1 MSSPRAVALAAVV
14 ALGLT
19 STAAAGGAAAAATA
33 RTAVTARIATAART
47 ATAARAAGAAAGA
60 TAGPAGRGNVGN
72 THSPELENLLA
83 GHATATPRGRAAG
96 RAASVAP
103 GASDVLG
110 VDVASFQH
118 PDGAAINWA
127 DVAGA
132 GYRFAFVKA
141 TEGSYYVNPYAE
153 ADLAAAKA
161 AGLYAAPYHFAIPN
175 YSGGALQ
182 ADYALDQ
189 SGYASDGRTLPV
201 ILDIEYDPYVADDH
215 TNTCYGLTRAQMV
228 SWISAF
234 TAEAFRRT
242 GQRPVI
248 YTTAQWWD
256 ECTGDSAA
264 FTADPLW
271 IAGYTASGPPMPAA
285 WASWAYWQYTSSAS
299 VPGIGGGV
307 DASYLN
313 AAALELLEPPAQSQV
328 TGHAVSLQLAA
339 LAATAPASYAAA
351 GLPPGLSIDPAT
363 GRIAGTLP
371 ARAGAFRVTVTATP
385 SSGPAVRRAFSW
397 DVHGAVSLG
406 RPRAERGTVGSA
418 ALLRVRVRDALPG
431 CTLQL
436 AATGLPPGLSMS
448 SCGLVTGW
456 LRASGRY
463 RVHVRASDSAGR
475 LLASVSFSWQV
486 SRAPAAGPAGQIR
499 RGGGGCLERVG
510 TGSGVGTGRCTAAA
524 RQRWVLAADGTIRQG
539 GRCLAQ
545 AGPAVALGTCARTGA
560 VRWQAGS
567 PGELINVTS
576 GRCLT
581 AAGSRPGIRAVAVAC
596 TGGAA
601 QQWLRPAGPL
611 TAGIAGFCAS
621 DKHRRRTALGPV
633 TLQRCATSAQ
643 QSWTIEPD
651 GTVRTGG
658 QCLGLQRGATAY
670 GTAVVLGPCR
680 SAPSQTWQLSGG
692 PVGAWLVNSLA
703 SLCLAVPGDRAA
715 SGTALTLGW
724 CQAADPGI
732 SWRTS

>member
-1 MSSPRAVALAAVV
+1 MSSARAVALAAVV

-19 STAAAGGAAAAATA
+19 GTAAAGGAAAATS
-33 RTAVTARIATAART
+33 
-47 ATAARAAGAAAGA
+47 ARAATVSPGAGA
-60 TAGPAGRGNVGN
+60 TASAAGRGNVGD
-72 THSPELENLLA
+72 THSPELEHLLA
-83 GHATATPRGRAAG
+83 GHATATPGGRAAG
-96 RAASVAP
+96 RAASVPP

-110 VDVASFQH
+110 IDVASFQH
-118 PDGAAINWA
+118 PDGAAIDWA
-127 DVAGA
+127 DVAQA

-153 ADLAAAKA
+153 TDLAAAKA

-182 ADYALDQ
+182 ADYALDH

-228 SWISAF
+228 SWIGAF

-256 ECTGDSAA
+256 ECTGDSTA

-299 VPGIGGGV
+299 VPGIGGGI
-307 DASYLN
+307 DASYLS
-313 AAALELLEPPAQSQV
+313 AAALELLEPPAQSQAA
-328 TGHAVSLQLAA
+328 GHAASLQLAA
-339 LAATAPASYAAA
+339 LAATPPASYAAA
-351 GLPPGLSIDPAT
+351 GLPPGLSVDPGT
-363 GRIAGTLP
+363 GRISGTLP
-371 ARAGAFRVTVTATP
+371 PRAGAFRVTVTATP
-385 SSGPAVRRAFSW
+385 ASGPAVRQAFSW
-397 DVHGAVSLG
+397 DVHGAVTLG
-406 RPRAERGTVGSA
+406 RPRVRPATVGSA
-418 ALLRVRVRDALPG
+418 ALVRVRVGDTLPG
-431 CTLQL
+431 CTLRL

-448 SCGLVTGW
+448 SCGLISGW
-456 LRASGRY
+456 LRVSGQY
-463 RVHVRASDSAGR
+463 QVHVRATDSAGR
-475 LLASVSFSWQV
+475 LLASVSFGWQV

-510 TGSGVGTGRCTAAA
+510 TGTGVGTGRCTAAA
-524 RQRWVLAADGTIRQG
+524 RQRWALAADGTIRQG
-539 GRCLAQ
+539 SSCLDQ
-545 AGPAVALGTCARTGA
+545 AGPAIALVACARNGA
-560 VRWQAGS
+560 DRWQPGS
-567 PGELINVTS
+567 SGELINVTS
-576 GRCLT
+576 GQCLT
-581 AAGSRPGIRAVAVAC
+581 AGGSRPGSRAVAGAC
-596 TGGAA
+596 TGRAA
-601 QQWLRPAGPL
+601 QQWQRPAGSL
-611 TAGIAGFCAS
+611 AAGIAGFCAS
-621 DKHRRRTALGPV
+621 DKHRRGTALGPV

-651 GTVRTGG
+651 GIVRAGG
-658 QCLGLQRGATAY
+658 QCLGLRRGATAY
-670 GTAVVLGPCR
+670 GTAVVLGSCR
-680 SAPSQTWQLSGG
+680 SAPSQTWQISGG

>member
-1 MSSPRAVALAAVV
+1 
-14 ALGLT
+14 
-19 STAAAGGAAAAATA
+19 
-33 RTAVTARIATAART
+33 
-47 ATAARAAGAAAGA
+47 
-60 TAGPAGRGNVGN
+60 
-72 THSPELENLLA
+72 
-83 GHATATPRGRAAG
+83 
-96 RAASVAP
+96 
-103 GASDVLG
+103 VLG
-110 VDVASFQH
+110 IDVASFQH
-118 PDGAAINWA
+118 PDGAAIDWA
-127 DVAGA
+127 DVAQA

-153 ADLAAAKA
+153 TDLAAAKA

-182 ADYALDQ
+182 ADYALDH

-228 SWISAF
+228 SWIGAF

-256 ECTGDSAA
+256 ECTGDSTA

-299 VPGIGGGV
+299 VPGIGGGI
-307 DASYLN
+307 DASYLS
-313 AAALELLEPPAQSQV
+313 AAALELLEPPAQSQAA
-328 TGHAVSLQLAA
+328 GHAASLQLAA
-339 LAATAPASYAAA
+339 LAATPPASYAAA
-351 GLPPGLSIDPAT
+351 GLPPGLSVDPGT
-363 GRIAGTLP
+363 GRISGTLP
-371 ARAGAFRVTVTATP
+371 PRAGAFRVTVTATP
-385 SSGPAVRRAFSW
+385 ASGPAVRQAFSW
-397 DVHGAVSLG
+397 DVHGAVTLG
-406 RPRAERGTVGSA
+406 RPRVRPATVGSA
-418 ALLRVRVRDALPG
+418 ALVRVRVGDTLPG
-431 CTLQL
+431 CTLRL

-448 SCGLVTGW
+448 SCGLISGW
-456 LRASGRY
+456 LRVSGQY
-463 RVHVRASDSAGR
+463 QVHVRATDSAGR
-475 LLASVSFSWQV
+475 LLASVSFGWQV

-510 TGSGVGTGRCTAAA
+510 TGTGVGTGRCTAAA
-524 RQRWVLAADGTIRQG
+524 RQRWALAADGTIRQG
-539 GRCLAQ
+539 SSCLDQ
-545 AGPAVALGTCARTGA
+545 AGPAIALVACARNGA
-560 VRWQAGS
+560 DRWQPGS
-567 PGELINVTS
+567 SGELINVTS
-576 GRCLT
+576 GQCLT
-581 AAGSRPGIRAVAVAC
+581 AGGSRPGSRAVAGAC
-596 TGGAA
+596 TGRAA
-601 QQWLRPAGPL
+601 QQWQRPAGSL
-611 TAGIAGFCAS
+611 AAGIAGFCAS
-621 DKHRRRTALGPV
+621 DKHRRGTALGPV

-651 GTVRTGG
+651 GIVRAGG
-658 QCLGLQRGATAY
+658 QCLGLRRGATAY
-670 GTAVVLGPCR
+670 GTAVVLGSCR
-680 SAPSQTWQLSGG
+680 SAPSQTWQISGG